1 MKNKPSVRIPS
12 HCAGILN
19 PKHVNSGLQEIV
31 LKVLSKYK
39 LIDESVGETTVI
51 GNLSYNL
58 SKDELSK
65 MESDDKYCE
74 SIHKLVESF
83 ENMFAKERETI
94 INDSTSDYRKKRM
107 DIIILAKNLSNRL
120 NSKIHNM

>member
-1 MKNKPSVRIPS
+1 M
-12 HCAGILN
+12 
-19 PKHVNSGLQEIV
+19 
-31 LKVLSKYK
+31 
-39 LIDESVGETTVI
+39 I

-120 NSKIHNM
+120 NSKIHNI

>member
-1 MKNKPSVRIPS
+1 M
-12 HCAGILN
+12 
-19 PKHVNSGLQEIV
+19 
-31 LKVLSKYK
+31 
-39 LIDESVGETTVI
+39 I

-58 SKDELSK
+58 SQDELSK

-74 SIHKLVESF
+74 SIHSLVESF

-120 NSKIHNM
+120 NFKIHNI